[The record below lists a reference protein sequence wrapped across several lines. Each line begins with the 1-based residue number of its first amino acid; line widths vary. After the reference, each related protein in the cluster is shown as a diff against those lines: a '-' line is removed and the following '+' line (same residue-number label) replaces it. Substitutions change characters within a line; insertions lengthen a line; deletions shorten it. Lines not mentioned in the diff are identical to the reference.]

1 MRASNDSFNDRHK
14 QGEPMNSVDQ
24 FFSNAGSLTNI
35 PAFIDNENEGTDR
48 PVIIP
53 NAEYFEKFLARCYS
67 SVLND
72 ETVNLNQKGDTF
84 GDTGFRKALSS
95 FMFRFHKVEA
105 PVDNIIVGP
114 GLGGLIFRL
123 MQLPSLRHPSGE
135 KKSGSLLSYAEQVRS
150 SISPVVAIPED
161 VSTTTESLFK
171 NAGFGIK
178 KVAVDDLGVSL
189 DSLLTSGTT
198 ILYVTSMEPPEFTL
212 DDPAERRQGI
222 IDWAAEADYRY
233 IIENDD
239 SMNISIDS
247 TFKTADKSNKVIYM
261 NTFSNLL
268 CKGLS
273 VAWMVLPDKL
283 LAEYKEAFKDYPCQV
298 SYLDQI
304 VLTMFLDKGF
314 MDNYLESVQGGDGE
328 EF

>member
-1 MRASNDSFNDRHK
+1 
-14 QGEPMNSVDQ
+14 MNSVDQ
-24 FFSNAGSLTNI
+24 FFNQSGSLTSV
-35 PAFIDNENEGTDR
+35 PTFIEGEGEISDR
-48 PVIIP
+48 PVIVP
-53 NAEYFEKFLARCYS
+53 NAEYFEKFLARCFS
-67 SVLND
+67 GVLND
-72 ETVNLNQKGDTF
+72 ETVDLNQKGDRF
-84 GDTGFRKALSS
+84 GDLAFRKALSS

-114 GLGGLIFRL
+114 GMGALVFRL
-123 MQLPSLRHPSGE
+123 MQLPSLRRPSGE
-135 KKSGSLLSYAEQVRS
+135 KKSGSLLTYAEQVRH

-198 ILYVTSMEPPEFTL
+198 ILYVTAVEPPEFTL

-222 IDWAAEADYRY
+222 LDWAAEADYRY

-239 SMNISIDS
+239 SQSTSLDS
-247 TFKTADKSNKVIYM
+247 TFKGADKNDKVIYM

-283 LAEYKEAFKDYPCQV
+283 LAEYKEAFGEYTCQL
-298 SYLDQI
+298 SYLDQLA
-304 VLTMFLDKGF
+304 LTMFLDKGY
-314 MDNYLESVQGGDGE
+314 MDNYLESVQGGSGDLDI
-328 EF
+328 

>member
-1 MRASNDSFNDRHK
+1 
-14 QGEPMNSVDQ
+14 MNSVDQ
-24 FFSNAGSLTNI
+24 FFNTTGSLTSV
-35 PAFIDNENEGTDR
+35 PTFIDGEEQGTER
-48 PVIIP
+48 PVIVP

-72 ETVNLNQKGDTF
+72 ETVNLNQKGECF
-84 GDTGFRKALSS
+84 GDIAFRKALSA
-95 FMFRFHKVEA
+95 FMVRFHKVEA

-114 GLGGLIFRL
+114 GLGALTFRL

-135 KKSGSLLSYAEQVRS
+135 KKSGSLLSYAEQVRR

-161 VSTTTESLFK
+161 VSTTTESLFR
-171 NAGFGIK
+171 NAGFGMK

-198 ILYVTSMEPPEFTL
+198 ILYVTSVEPPEFTL

-222 IDWAAEADYRY
+222 LDWAAEADYRY

-247 TFKTADKSNKVIYM
+247 TFKTADKNGKVIYM

-283 LAEYKEAFKDYPCQV
+283 LAEYKLAFGNYESQL
-298 SYLDQI
+298 SYLDQLA
-304 VLTMFLDKGF
+304 LTMFLDKGF
-314 MDNYLESVQGGDGE
+314 MDNYLESVQGGGDMDL
-328 EF
+328 

>member
-1 MRASNDSFNDRHK
+1 MMRKA
-14 QGEPMNSVDQ
+14 GVGMAGGTEMNSVDQ
-24 FFSNAGSLTNI
+24 FFNQTGGLTNM
-35 PAFIDNENEGTDR
+35 PAFIDDEVKEQDR

-53 NAEYFEKFLARCYS
+53 NAEYFEKFLARCYN

-72 ETVNLNQKGDTF
+72 ETINLNQKGDNF
-84 GDTGFRKALSS
+84 GDISFRKALAA

-114 GLGGLIFRL
+114 GLGALVFRL
-123 MQLPSLRHPSGE
+123 MQLHTLRHPSGE
-135 KKSGSLLSYAEQVRS
+135 KKGGSLLSYAEQVRK

-178 KVAVDDLGVSL
+178 KVVVDDLGVSL

-198 ILYVTSMEPPEFTL
+198 ILYVTAVEPPEFTL

-222 IDWAAEADYRY
+222 LDWAAEADYRY

-239 SMNISIDS
+239 STNISLDS
-247 TFKTADKSNKVIYM
+247 TFRGADKNNKVIYM

-283 LAEYKEAFKDYPCQV
+283 LAEYKEAFGEYASQL
-298 SYLDQI
+298 SYLDQLA
-304 VLTMFLDKGF
+304 LTMFLDKGY
-314 MDNYLESVQGGDGE
+314 MDNYLESVQGGGDE
-328 EF
+328 DF